1 MRLLFLNPTHYFIF
15 TTITFLTSKGYLFKK
30 GYALGMHNGMRREN
44 QG

>member
-1 MRLLFLNPTHYFIF
+1 MKTLLFKPSLYFIF